1 MRLIAMGLLISSII
15 LIFSGCMAKPCPA
28 PQVEYVN
35 VPQKCV
41 VPYTE
46 EPVIDNAHYETY
58 PQIVVK
64 ALQNYTAMKE
74 YAMKL
79 KVNSEVCR

>member
-1 MRLIAMGLLISSII
+1 
-15 LIFSGCMAKPCPA
+15 MAKPCPA
-28 PQVEYVN
+28 SQVEYVN

-74 YAMKL
+74 YAEVL
-79 KVNSEVCR
+79 LENSKVCQ